1 MEQADADAREKD
13 KQLTEALT
21 RMSEYEAVSNNIA
34 YMFGKLLRLTILH
47 NILFKTR
54 LRLIKTVST
63 GTLLCT
69 NHFCF
74 AKIGYQQLYSCTPVI
89 SCLEKKFAQESF
101 LLSSFMKM
109 DSDVLCTINEIILN
123 NKTYII
129 VQLVTAFDLF
139 LMLGRIWSC

>member
-1 MEQADADAREKD
+1 MGLLDDNLITFFIFYSAPLVRLQNTIRDLRLTIKDQEKETKYAEDGMEQADADAREKD

-89 SCLEKKFAQESF
+89 SCLEEFSGEFSA
-101 LLSSFMKM
+101 
-109 DSDVLCTINEIILN
+109 
-123 NKTYII
+123 
-129 VQLVTAFDLF
+129 
-139 LMLGRIWSC
+139 